1 MKVTRIA
8 RFARIEETGS
18 GCAILTLD
26 QPEGQNSH
34 LNTLTRAK
42 LGAMREELAKLATAG
57 ELRVLIV
64 TPSASNAGSS
74 YFSVGADLREIA
86 SLTKENGAEFSRL
99 GQETFALLS
108 KAAPVTIAAIDGYC
122 LGGGLDLAL
131 SCTLRYAS
139 PGSSFQHPGAQRGII
154 TGWGGTQRLAR
165 LIGVDAALRLL
176 LLGERIDASE
186 AQRIGLLT
194 GIDPDPLRHAV
205 RIGTEIARQYTRE
218 ELTELI
224 ASFETGE

>member
-1 MKVTRIA
+1 
-8 RFARIEETGS
+8 
-18 GCAILTLD
+18 
-26 QPEGQNSH
+26 
-34 LNTLTRAK
+34 
-42 LGAMREELAKLATAG
+42 MREELAKLAAEG

-64 TPSASNAGSS
+64 TQSSSNAGESEGARDAGRS

-86 SLTKENGAEFSRL
+86 SLTEENGAEFSRL
-99 GQETFALLS
+99 GQETFALLG

-154 TGWGGTQRLAR
+154 TGWGGTQRLPR

-186 AQRIGLLT
+186 AQRIGLVT

-205 RIGTEIARQYTRE
+205 RIGMEIADQYSRE
-218 ELTELI
+218 ELTEII